1 MSRVICCVP
10 VSPLRAEPSHK
21 TEMVSQQLFGEC
33 CDILGTAKDNWVRI
47 RCQYDGYEGWCSESH
62 LTEFDAADYE
72 QGGIAQ
78 GGGVH
83 DGIGKGGIALTPEW
97 ISEIGYN
104 GDPMMVPLGSSLT
117 GMKSGHADWTKNQ
130 VYFKGRAWIPAGA
143 KKDARTIR
151 QLAFT
156 FLNTPYLWGGKS
168 VFGIDCSGFTQ
179 TVLKFFDI
187 PLMRDAWQQAGQGE
201 PVGFLQ
207 EARMG
212 DLAFFDNADGRITHV
227 GILLNDH
234 EIIHASGK
242 VRVDKIDNMGII
254 HSENFKRTHSLRLI
268 KRLFPAI

>member
-1 MSRVICCVP
+1 MSIAICCVP

-21 TEMVSQQLFGEC
+21 SEMLSQQLFGEC
-33 CDILGTAKDNWVRI
+33 CEILGTAKDNWIRI
-47 RCQYDGYEGWCSESH
+47 RCRYDGYEGWCSESH
-62 LTEFDAADYE
+62 LTDIDATDYE
-72 QGGIAQ
+72 QGRIAP
-78 GGGVH
+78 
-83 DGIGKGGIALTPEW
+83 GGIALTPEW

-104 GDPMMVPLGSSLT
+104 GDPMMVPFGSSLT
-117 GMKSGHADWTKNQ
+117 GIKNGHADWTKNQ
-130 VYFKGRAWIPAGA
+130 VYFKGRAWIPSGA

-207 EARMG
+207 ESRMG

-234 EIIHASGK
+234 EIVHASGK
-242 VRVDKIDNMGII
+242 IRVDKIDNMGII
-254 HSENFKRTHSLRLI
+254 HAESFKRTHSLRLI
-268 KRLFPAI
+268 KRFFPMV